1 MQGGLTM
8 AKFRQVHT
16 TFWQDPRVL
25 EEMTPEDRYFYLYLL
40 TNPNT
45 TQIGVYQITRKQM
58 AFDLGYSVESVN
70 SLLER
75 FITHHK
81 LIKYNDKTREIA
93 LLNWGKY
100 NLSRSG
106 KPVIDCV
113 TKELSEVKDKTLI
126 WEIMNKT
133 TNDTMVKLF
142 SRYVYDT
149 SHDTSTIGG
158 QEEQQEEE
166 KEKQQEQNAFAFFEN
181 NFGVLNPFVSQ
192 SIEGWIN
199 DLGEVVVIEA
209 MKRALKQQKK
219 WNYAEGILKQWVNN
233 NIKTLQD
240 VLVSDKQ
247 FKQKQEPSTP
257 KRNDKHLDYMRQL
270 RGEAHGS

>member
-1 MQGGLTM
+1 M

-16 TFWQDPRVL
+16 TFWQDPKVL
-25 EEMTPEDRYFYLYLL
+25 EEMTPEDKYFYLYLM

-58 AFDLGYSVESVN
+58 AFDLGYSGESVN

-75 FITHHK
+75 FINHHK
-81 LIKYNDKTREIA
+81 LIKYNEKTRELA

-100 NLSRSG
+100 NLARAG
-106 KPVIDCV
+106 KPVVDCV
-113 TKELSEVKDKTLI
+113 TKELGEVKDKTLI

-133 TNDTMVKLF
+133 TNNSMVELF
-142 SRYVYDT
+142 SRFVYD
-149 SHDTSTIGG
+149 SSNDTSTTSG
-158 QEEQQEEE
+158 QEEEQEEE
-166 KEKQQEQNAFAFFEN
+166 KEEQQEQNAFAFFQQ
-181 NFGVLNPFVSQ
+181 NFGVINPFVSESVSQ
-192 SIEGWIN
+192 WIN
-199 DLGEVVVIEA
+199 DTSNELVIEA

-233 NIKTLQD
+233 NIKTIED
-240 VLVSDKQ
+240 IVASDNQ
-247 FKQKQEPSTP
+247 FKKKKEQPINTP

-270 RGEAHGS
+270 RGEMSGS